1 MSYKSTQLARLKDI
15 ETMGTGLKSEI
26 DEATSKRT
34 LTFTFP
40 EQHITSPITLD
51 FQNCVFSHIDDN
63 PEFDIVIVDAEDK
76 VICGKRR

>member
-1 MSYKSTQLARLKDI
+1 MPYTSTHLATLSDVKDVGA
-15 ETMGTGLKSEI
+15 ELKSEI
-26 DEATSKRT
+26 DEAASKRT

-51 FQNCVFSHIDDN
+51 FQNCEFSHIDDN

>member
-15 ETMGTGLKSEI
+15 ETMGTDLKSEI
-26 DEATSKRT
+26 DKATSKST

-40 EQHITSPITLD
+40 DMGINTPLTLD
-51 FQNCVFSHIDDN
+51 FQNCEFSYIDDN